1 MWYLKDVTDQKYAWL
16 HLLNAEQ
23 CDFVVENAKNLNLEQ
38 ARVGNGQNQEVK
50 SFRNNKVAW
59 LPMDAN
65 SPFYS
70 LYKLCADTAEK
81 INANFFQYDLLSIET
96 LQFASY
102 DTNGSHFGKHV
113 DNGLNTPVIRKLTF
127 SIQLSDENSYT
138 GGDLILHA
146 GNTPTVLPRTRGVV
160 SFFPSWTLHE
170 VTPITSGVRNSLVG
184 WCHGPKFK

>member
-1 MWYLKDVTDQKYAWL
+1 MWYFKDVSDQKYAWL
-16 HLLNAEQ
+16 PLLNDEQ
-23 CDFVVENAKNLNLEQ
+23 CDHIINSVSTLNLEQ
-38 ARVGNGQNQEVK
+38 AKVGNGQDATVK
-50 SFRNNKVAW
+50 PIRNNKVAW
-59 LPMDAN
+59 LPMEAN
-65 SPFYS
+65 SGYYT
-70 LYKLCADTAEK
+70 LYQACARAVET
-81 INANFFQYDLLSIET
+81 INASFFQYDLLGMET

-102 DTNGSHFGKHV
+102 DSNGSHFDKHV
-113 DNGLNTPVIRKLTF
+113 DNGLSTPVIRKLTF

-138 GGDLILHA
+138 GGDLILYA